1 MNEEYT
7 QTSIR
12 AIISGGGTGG
22 HIFPAIAIARA
33 IQARDPKAEI
43 LFVGA
48 LGKME
53 MEKVPQAGFKIVGL
67 PIVGIQRKLTW
78 KNLIVPFKIISS
90 LLKARKIIREFKP
103 DIAIGVGGYAS
114 GPLLRAAS
122 AMGVKTLI
130 QEQNSYP
137 GITNKILS
145 KKVDRICVAYDGL
158 EKYFPNEK
166 IVLTGNPVRPEVL
179 DISTKREKALQF
191 FNLDPAKKTILFVGG
206 SLGARTIN
214 QSVHKW
220 AEKLISEG
228 NQIIWQTGK
237 GYYETAKVY
246 AGTSAKKDLKV
257 FDFIREMDLAYAAAD
272 IIVSRAGAMSI
283 SELCLTGKAVV
294 LIPSPNVSEDHQTK
308 NAMSLVNKNAAVLL
322 KDDAAQDDLYVCL
335 SALLSDSEKTTILGK
350 NIASLGKRNAG
361 SEIAS
366 EVFNLIH
373 RS

>member
-237 GYYETAKVY
+237 V
-246 AGTSAKKDLKV
+246 
-257 FDFIREMDLAYAAAD
+257 I
-272 IIVSRAGAMSI
+272 
-283 SELCLTGKAVV
+283 
-294 LIPSPNVSEDHQTK
+294 TK
-308 NAMSLVNKNAAVLL
+308 QPRYMQEHL
-322 KDDAAQDDLYVCL
+322 Q
-335 SALLSDSEKTTILGK
+335 
-350 NIASLGKRNAG
+350 KRT
-361 SEIAS
+361 
-366 EVFNLIH
+366 
-373 RS
+373 

>member
-53 MEKVPQAGFKIVGL
+53 MEKIPQAGFKIIGL
-67 PIVGIQRKLTW
+67 PIVGIQRKFTLR
-78 KNLIVPFKIISS
+78 NLLVPFKIISS
-90 LLKARKIIREFKP
+90 MMKARKIIREFKP
-103 DIAIGVGGYAS
+103 DVAIGVGGYAS
-114 GPLLRAAS
+114 GPLLRAA
-122 AMGVKTLI
+122 AGMGVKTLI
-130 QEQNSYP
+130 QEQNSFP
-137 GITNKILS
+137 GITNRILS
-145 KKVDRICVAYDGL
+145 KKVDRICVAYEGL
-158 EKYFPNEK
+158 EKYFQKDK
-166 IVLTGNPVRPEVL
+166 IILTGNPVRPEVL
-179 DISTKREKALQF
+179 DISTKREEAQRF
-191 FNLDPAKKTILFVGG
+191 FNLYPSKKTILFVGG

-214 QSVHKW
+214 QSVHSW

-237 GYYETAKVY
+237 GFYQTAKSFSE
-246 AGTSAKKDLKV
+246 TSAKQDLKV

-294 LIPSPNVSEDHQTK
+294 LVPSPNVSEDHQTK
-308 NAMSLVNKNAAVLL
+308 NAMSLVQKDAAVLL
-322 KDDAAQDDLYVCL
+322 KDADAQTELYACL
-335 SALLSDSEKTTILGK
+335 SGLLNDSEKTLDLSR
-350 NIASLGKRNAG
+350 NIALLGRKNAG
-361 SEIAS
+361 AEIAS

>member
-179 DISTKREKALQF
+179 DMSTKREKALQF

-246 AGTSAKKDLKV
+246 AGTSGKKDMKV